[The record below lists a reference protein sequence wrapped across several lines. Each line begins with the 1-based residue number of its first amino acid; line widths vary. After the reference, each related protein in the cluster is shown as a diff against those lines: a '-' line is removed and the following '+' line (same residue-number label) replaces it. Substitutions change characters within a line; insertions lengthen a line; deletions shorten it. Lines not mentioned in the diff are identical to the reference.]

1 MVCGRNCTA
10 DSVNHPGGVECI
22 EVAEH
27 MSFCLGNAVRC
38 IWLAGL
44 EGDNAEGYLTKAIW
58 YLVRE
63 ISRISEVSNDAGDK
77 DDDTL
82 ATLRDFFDDDNDAE
96 DTAEDYAPVDWS
108 KLRDEDED
116 EVGCFACDGY
126 CDGSCVDSEDEDTDE
141 DESDYFCGEY
151 SCDCDGSCFDSGEDT
166 EDAEDDEDD
175 EDTAQHR
182 DTYSDGRQ
190 RVTVAELRE
199 RLAGDATGD
208 DPLELLVTSILYHV
222 LTDNLPDAFADDA
235 D

>member
-10 DSVNHPGGVECI
+10 DSVNHPSHYTTRPSGIECI
-22 EVAEH
+22 EVTEH
-27 MSFCLGNAVRC
+27 MSFCLGNAVMC

-63 ISRISEVSNDAGDK
+63 ISRISEVSNDASDE

-96 DTAEDYAPVDWS
+96 DTAEEYAPVDWS
-108 KLRDEDED
+108 KLRDEDD
-116 EVGCFACDGY
+116 DGY
-126 CDGSCVDSEDEDTDE
+126 DWAKYAEDKDD

-151 SCDCDGSCFDSGEDT
+151 SCDCDGSCFDSGEDDNTDT
-166 EDAEDDEDD
+166 EDES
-175 EDTAQHR
+175 TANHR
-182 DTYSDGRQ
+182 DDTYSDGRQ

-199 RLAGDATGD
+199 RLAGDATGE
-208 DPLELLVTSILYHV
+208 DPLQLLVTSILYHT